1 MTNTRGRT
9 VVKCVGRWNYKATPP
24 GSASYKA
31 RGRAGESTP
40 DLLLDLEVAEVI
52 QPKDRRLDD
61 SSDHIPILYVVKN
74 ANIEVG
80 KRIVSKTIL
89 SNKRNR
95 EEAGKWYRENI
106 QELKR
111 RVKEEGL
118 EGAQVIFKEVA
129 RRITEPW
136 VKMAERKPETRS
148 PHWNAGL

>member
-1 MTNTRGRT
+1 M
-9 VVKCVGRWNYKATPP
+9 
-24 GSASYKA
+24 
-31 RGRAGESTP
+31 
-40 DLLLDLEVAEVI
+40 I
-52 QPKDRRLDD
+52 QPKDRGLDD

-95 EEAGKWYRENI
+95 EEAREWYRENI
-106 QELKR
+106 PELKR
-111 RVKEEGL
+111 RVKEEGF

-148 PHWNAGL
+148 PHLNAGL